1 MPVLASALLSGM
13 NITGWWHLSPAAAF
27 LFARGGSSRSPMPTT
42 PPAPAGRL
50 RQRAVRASGLTMS
63 AGALC

>member
-1 MPVLASALLSGM
+1 MPVLASTLLSGM

-42 PPAPAGRL
+42 PPAPADWQC
-50 RQRAVRASGLTMS
+50 QRAPCV
-63 AGALC
+63 

>member
-27 LFARGGSSRSPMPTT
+27 LFARGGSSRSPMPR
-42 PPAPAGRL
+42 PPH
-50 RQRAVRASGLTMS
+50 QRAVRASGLTMS